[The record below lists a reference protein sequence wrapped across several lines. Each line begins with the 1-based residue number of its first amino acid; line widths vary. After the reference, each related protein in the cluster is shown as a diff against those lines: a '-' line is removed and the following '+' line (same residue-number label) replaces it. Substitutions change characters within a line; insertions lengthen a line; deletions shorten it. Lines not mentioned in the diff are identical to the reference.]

1 MTDYTPVDCGL
12 HSSYELAIMQHQLVR
27 LSWLDNEA
35 SVHTETVL
43 PTDLVTRNGEEF
55 MRITRTGGDS
65 LEIRLDHI
73 RQFELAR

>member
-35 SVHTETVL
+35 SMHTETVL

-73 RQFELAR
+73 RRFEPAR

>member
-73 RQFELAR
+73 ERFEPVC

>member
-35 SVHTETVL
+35 SVHTDTVL

-55 MRITRTGGDS
+55 MRITRAGGDS
-65 LEIRLDHI
+65 LDIRLDHI
-73 RQFELAR
+73 RRFEPAR

>member
-35 SVHTETVL
+35 SMHTETVL

-55 MRITRTGGDS
+55 MRITRAGGDS

-73 RQFELAR
+73 RRFEPAR

>member
-35 SVHTETVL
+35 SMHTETVL

-55 MRITRTGGDS
+55 MRITRAGVDS

-73 RQFELAR
+73 RRFEPAR

>member
-55 MRITRTGGDS
+55 MRITRAGGDS
-65 LEIRLDHI
+65 LDIRLDHI
-73 RQFELAR
+73 RRFEPAR

>member
-35 SVHTETVL
+35 SMHTETVL
-43 PTDLVTRNGEEF
+43 PTDLVTRNGEDF
-55 MRITRTGGDS
+55 MRITRAGGDS

-73 RQFELAR
+73 RRFEPAR

>member
-12 HSSYELAIMQHQLVR
+12 HSNYELAIMQHQPVR
-27 LSWLDNEA
+27 LSWQDNEA

-73 RQFELAR
+73 RRFEPAR